1 MVQRKTDI
9 LPKTIDSD
17 IVVTSLRA
25 LHSLEDHSISQ
36 GLYLIV
42 GGTAVQSYLPSA
54 NRRPTSDIDLSV
66 VRPLNY
72 DEFKTFVNPMS
83 EYLKDGGY
91 MVETHK
97 RDSRFQLLVTTADGQ
112 DHLSVEFSRRNERKF
127 VEISSRLERELSHG
141 RRKAIAG
148 TSSSYVVAAPED
160 ITIPK
165 IVRGVGSLERNPQV
179 YIELTRI
186 YQQEST
192 LPEILNHVVG
202 ERAIADRTKVAKEVE
217 ISRLKADLYDILA
230 LSTFVGFNQP
240 YLLES
245 ATEWKKLTAP
255 SEQRDFL
262 LQLLKLPLS
271 SQ

>member
-1 MVQRKTDI
+1 MPQKTDI

-25 LHSLEDHSISQ
+25 LHSLEDYPISQ

-72 DEFKTFVNPMS
+72 ENFKKFVNPMY
-83 EYLKDGGY
+83 EFLRDGGY
-91 MVETHK
+91 EVETHK
-97 RDSRFQLLVTTADGQ
+97 RDSRFQLLVTTSDGQ
-112 DHLSVEFSRRNERKF
+112 DNLSVEFSRRNERKF
-127 VEISSRLERELSHG
+127 AQISSRLERELSHG

-165 IVRGVGSLERNPQV
+165 LVRGVGSLERNPQA
-179 YIELTRI
+179 YSELTHI
-186 YQQEST
+186 YQSESP
-192 LPEILNHVVG
+192 LPEILSHVVG
-202 ERAIADRTKVAKEVE
+202 ERAIADRTKVAKDVE
-217 ISRLKADLYDILA
+217 IARLKADLYDILA

-240 YLLES
+240 YLAES
-245 ATEWKKLTAP
+245 AAEWKKLTIP
-255 SEQRDFL
+255 GEQRNYLIEL
-262 LQLLKLPLS
+262 LSLCL
-271 SQ
+271 